1 MADDSSAPTRLRH
14 RPETGDVVGT
24 TILAAAGAV
33 SLVAGLGYGF
43 TQPGG
48 EVGPGF
54 LPVTV
59 GAFILVAALAEIAR
73 LYLEPPA
80 ETTGILGMATSVEQ
94 RAKASTGQRQEP
106 EALDTFGRDEKQRS
120 RAIYQV
126 FGLMLLALLGI
137 PILGLLLSLT
147 AFVLATLLWVERK
160 PWLASLLTTGGILGA
175 AYLIFVVFLSVPVP
189 QGMLGVL

>member
-24 TILAAAGAV
+24 ALLAATGAV

-59 GAFILVAALAEIAR
+59 GGFILVAALAEIAR
-73 LYLEPPA
+73 LYLEPAA
-80 ETTGILGMATSVEQ
+80 EATGLLGMAASVEQ
-94 RAKASTGQRQEP
+94 RAKSSTGQSREP
-106 EALDTFGRDEKQRS
+106 ELDTFGRNEKQRS

-126 FGLMLLALLGI
+126 FGLMLLALLLI
-137 PILGLLLSLT
+137 PFLGLLLSLT
-147 AFVLATLLWVERK
+147 AFVLAILLWVEHK
-160 PWLASLLTTGGILGA
+160 PWLSSLLTTGGIFAA

-189 QGMLGVL
+189 QGTLGLL